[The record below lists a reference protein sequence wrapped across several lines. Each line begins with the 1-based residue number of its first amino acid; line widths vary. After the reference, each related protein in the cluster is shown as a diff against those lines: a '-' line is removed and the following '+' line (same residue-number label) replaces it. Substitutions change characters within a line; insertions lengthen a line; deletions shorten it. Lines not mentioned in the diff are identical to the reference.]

1 VFSAWRGRRSRSSH
15 DPLHSDDFLDAHFGT
30 ALEEW
35 ARMGGDPTAL
45 EMATERREG
54 ARRGTYAP
62 QGPGVM
68 NATAAPSPASGRSV
82 AIRRPG

>member
-1 VFSAWRGRRSRSSH
+1 VFSAWRRRRSRSSH

-45 EMATERREG
+45 EMATERRELELG
-54 ARRGTYAP
+54 APPTPLKAR
-62 QGPGVM
+62 V
-68 NATAAPSPASGRSV
+68 
-82 AIRRPG
+82 